1 MMTESRLHVRP
12 VPDMDTT
19 LPGKQILKK
28 QDEGAWGV
36 GVSEHESPSTHVAH
50 GVWHCSKLSILHT
63 NGKKPWHG

>member
-1 MMTESRLHVRP
+1 MKTESRLHVRP

-50 GVWHCSKLSILHT
+50 GVWHL
-63 NGKKPWHG
+63 